1 VKFHS
6 FGKAVSFLG
15 NVAESRRS
23 GHGKYRIMR
32 RVALAFVALMG
43 FAFSSAEAAHPSRVP
58 CAEPDSMLCTL
69 YRAAPGY
76 SGHKLSHPRAHRLAA
91 KARNG
96 GGSAANTGQGH
107 AMSPAGAKPL
117 AGAAP
122 VKLLAARNFDPLASG
137 SDSGELTARP
147 PPESDADPWL
157 KSILIALAGGGI
169 LSLFL
174 AKAAEL

>member
-1 VKFHS
+1 
-6 FGKAVSFLG
+6 
-15 NVAESRRS
+15 
-23 GHGKYRIMR
+23 MR
-32 RVALAFVALMG
+32 RAALAFAALLG
-43 FAFSSAEAAHPSRVP
+43 FAIASAEAAHPSRAP
-58 CAEPDSMLCTL
+58 CADRDSMLCTF
-69 YRAAPGY
+69 YRATPGY
-76 SGHKLSHPRAHRLAA
+76 SGHKLSHSRAHRFGA
-91 KARNG
+91 KSRNG
-96 GGSAANTGQGH
+96 GESAANTGRAQ
-107 AMSPAGAKPL
+107 AMSPTGAKPL

-122 VKLLAARNFDPLASG
+122 PKLLAARNFDPLASG